1 MSFSNGCPEIFP
13 GLYSCFHQN
22 IERSV
27 TVEQLCPRCN
37 QNNVTRSST
46 SAAVGRSAGLVG
58 LLIANAAASYNC
70 TSCGKIPLAEFP
82 EEFQAA
88 VKRKRLFSVLGAIGI
103 FLAVIVLLFFMQSM

>member
-1 MSFSNGCPEIFP
+1 M
-13 GLYSCFHQN
+13 
-22 IERSV
+22 
-27 TVEQLCPRCN
+27 EQLCPRCN

-70 TSCGKIPLAEFP
+70 TSCGKIPLSEFP
-82 EEFQAA
+82 EEFQSA
-88 VKRKRLFSVLGAIGI
+88 VKRKRLFSVLGAIGV